1 MRSGRPKSFQ
11 ITLTREQRGEPDV
24 FSRSRSLPHGPVRR
38 ANIILL
44 TEQGLSNTAIAAQP
58 GVSNPTVAHW
68 CKRYLADGI
77 DGLYDLPSGGRPRTY
92 SDDEAAS
99 LMQRALDERPAEGTY
114 WSVRSFAGASGLSR
128 STVQAVFQAARHP
141 AAPYPPFQAVDG
153 PVFHREGTRLVR
165 KAATLPRALHPN
177 LCLLAESGRALVWPD
192 YPARDQT
199 GLIQKREGPDLTHRT
214 LY

>member
-44 TEQGLSNTAIAAQP
+44 AEQGLSNTAIAAQP

-92 SDDEAAS
+92 SDDTAESILEKLGRLSELPCGTAHWNLS
-99 LMQRALDERPAEGTY
+99 HHSTWQRPWRFLFPARRDERG
-114 WSVRSFAGASGLSR
+114 V
-128 STVQAVFQAARHP
+128 AV
-141 AAPYPPFQAVDG
+141 V
-153 PVFHREGTRLVR
+153 T
-165 KAATLPRALHPN
+165 
-177 LCLLAESGRALVWPD
+177 
-192 YPARDQT
+192 
-199 GLIQKREGPDLTHRT
+199 
-214 LY
+214 